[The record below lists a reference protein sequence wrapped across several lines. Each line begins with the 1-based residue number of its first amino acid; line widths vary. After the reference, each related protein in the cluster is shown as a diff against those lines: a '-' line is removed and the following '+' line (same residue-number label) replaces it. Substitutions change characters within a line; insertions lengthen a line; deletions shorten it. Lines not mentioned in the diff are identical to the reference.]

1 MKIKSGFVLEEVGGS
16 YIAVAVGA
24 NASNALIKMNGT
36 GAFLWRLLDG
46 TDMSEDSLV
55 SALTAEYEVGEDIAR
70 RDALVFVDKLR
81 QAGLLD
87 E

>member
-1 MKIKSGFVLEEVGGS
+1 MKSGFVLEEVGGA

-36 GAFLWRLLDG
+36 GAFLWRLLDAG
-46 TDMSEDSLV
+46 NMTEDSLV
-55 SALTAEYEVGEDIAR
+55 QALTEEYEVDENLAR
-70 RDALVFVDKLR
+70 RDVSAFVIKLR
-81 QAGLLD
+81 EAGLLD

>member
-1 MKIKSGFVLEEVGGS
+1 MKLKSGFVLEEVGGA

-36 GAFLWRLLDG
+36 GAFLWRLLDAG
-46 TDMSEDSLV
+46 NMTEDSLV
-55 SALTAEYEVGEDIAR
+55 QALTEEYEVDENLAR
-70 RDALVFVDKLR
+70 RDVSAFVIKLR
-81 QAGLLD
+81 EAGLLD